1 MTSPAATMI
10 DFAIELADAAR
21 AMVAASLSP
30 QAETKPDRSF
40 VTETDRMVERR
51 MREMI
56 ADRFPADG
64 VIGEEF
70 GPENP
75 DAENVWVL
83 DPIDGTAAFVAGV
96 PVHGT
101 LIALLHGGAPV
112 LGVIDMHV
120 TGQRWIGARG
130 RRTQLYQAGAATPC
144 ATRTGLPLARAIL
157 SASNPDFFDA
167 KEHPVLALLSAHTAW
182 RVWGASCMA
191 YGLIAS
197 GRIDMALDTGLSL
210 YDWAPF
216 APIIEGAG
224 GRVTDWAGR
233 PLRMGGGAQVL
244 AAGDPF
250 LHAQAM
256 ALIGSSSHKS
266 RKDVTRL

>member
-1 MTSPAATMI
+1 MMSPTAAMI
-10 DFAIELADAAR
+10 DFAIDLADAAR
-21 AMVAASLSP
+21 ALVAASLSP

-56 ADRFPADG
+56 ADHFPAHG
-64 VIGEEF
+64 VIGEEY
-70 GPENP
+70 GAVNP
-75 DAENVWVL
+75 DAEQVWVL

-101 LIALLHGGAPV
+101 LIALLQGGEPV

-120 TGQRWIGARG
+120 SGQRWVGARG
-130 RRTQLYQAGAATPC
+130 RRTQLHHAGAVTPC
-144 ATRTGLPLARAIL
+144 STRTGQQLAQAIL

-167 KEHPVLALLSAHTAW
+167 LERPALAILSAHTAW

-233 PLRMGGGAQVL
+233 PLRMGGGSQVL
-244 AAGDPF
+244 AAGDPA
-250 LHAQAM
+250 LHGQAR
-256 ALIGSSSHKS
+256 ALIGGSSHKS
-266 RKDVTRL
+266 RPDVTRL